1 MIAVKYVYLSTIGCQ
16 MNVYDSERM
25 VRELAGRG
33 YVTTPVLEK
42 ADLVLVNTCTIR
54 AKAEQKAFSFLGRL
68 RRLKHQKPA
77 LVVGVGGCVAQQEG
91 EKILRRMPWVDLVFG
106 PQAIG
111 RLPGHVQRIEAQGG
125 PVVDIDLTAAA
136 PEEKRPSTQGA
147 GDGVTRFVTIMRGC
161 DNFCSYCVVPH
172 VRGREA
178 SRHPDDILDEIRGL
192 VASGVREVTLLGQNV
207 NSYGQK
213 EGLCAFP
220 ELLARIDALDGLW
233 RIRFTTS
240 HPKDL
245 SDELIG
251 AFGRLGKLCRH
262 IHLPVQSG
270 SDRVLSRMNRKYSRQ
285 HYLARIANL
294 RQACPDI
301 AISTDI
307 IVGFPGETREDFNE
321 TLSLIKTV
329 EYDSLFAFQ
338 YSDRPQVPA
347 ARFADKVPLQDGA
360 DRLQEL
366 LGLQERYTLRNNQRL
381 VGGCEPILVEG
392 LSKKQDRRRP
402 AFPNQPPQWTGR
414 TTSNKIVNFLPAE
427 ADSIPGAAL
436 TGKMVAVRIEKA
448 LAHSLRG
455 TQVQPTAAPSAVKGD
470 ANHAA

>member
-1 MIAVKYVYLSTIGCQ
+1 MKFEGLS
-16 MNVYDSERM
+16 
-25 VRELAGRG
+25 
-33 YVTTPVLEK
+33 
-42 ADLVLVNTCTIR
+42 
-54 AKAEQKAFSFLGRL
+54 L
-68 RRLKHQKPA
+68 R
-77 LVVGVGGCVAQQEG
+77 
-91 EKILRRMPWVDLVFG
+91 
-106 PQAIG
+106 
-111 RLPGHVQRIEAQGG
+111 
-125 PVVDIDLTAAA
+125 
-136 PEEKRPSTQGA
+136 
-147 GDGVTRFVTIMRGC
+147 
-161 DNFCSYCVVPH
+161 
-172 VRGREA
+172 
-178 SRHPDDILDEIRGL
+178 
-192 VASGVREVTLLGQNV
+192 GVREVTLLGQNV

-213 EGLCAFP
+213 EGLCSFP

-270 SDRVLSRMNRKYSRQ
+270 SDRVLTRMNRKYSRQ
-285 HYLARIANL
+285 HYLAKIANL

-347 ARFADKVPLQDGA
+347 ARFVDKIPPQDGA
-360 DRLQEL
+360 GRLREL
-366 LGLQERYTLRNNQRL
+366 LGLQERYTLENNQRL

-392 LSKKQDRRRP
+392 LSKKQDRRCP
-402 AFPNQPPQWTGR
+402 AIPNQPRQWTGR

-427 ADSIPGAAL
+427 ADSIPDADL
-436 TGKMVAVRIEKA
+436 IGKMVAVRIEKA

-455 TQVQPTAAPSAVKGD
+455 RQVQPTVAPSAVKGD